1 MYKRGTWVSF
11 LICRI
16 EIPFIYFLRSLLIK
30 SSNDCVKDIVKII
43 FWFIRLV
50 DVITV
55 AILQIYMC
63 IFDIDLYLSERRTT
77 LSFWHSTRFLCP
89 LNCIHPMYSS

>member
-1 MYKRGTWVSF
+1 MYKRGTCVSF

-16 EIPFIYFLRSLLIK
+16 EKP
-30 SSNDCVKDIVKII
+30 SSNDFVKDIVKII

>member
-1 MYKRGTWVSF
+1 MYKRGTLVSF

-16 EIPFIYFLRSLLIK
+16 EKPC
-30 SSNDCVKDIVKII
+30 SNDFVKDIVEII

>member
-1 MYKRGTWVSF
+1 MYKRGTLVSF

-16 EIPFIYFLRSLLIK
+16 EKPFIYC
-30 SSNDCVKDIVKII
+30 SNDCVKDMVKII

>member
-16 EIPFIYFLRSLLIK
+16 EKPC
-30 SSNDCVKDIVKII
+30 SNYCLKDMVKII